1 VSSSS
6 SKPHHV
12 DAHGKPHLDANGKP
26 AHFKFDV
33 HFEPCLTR
41 TYDLATCIDKL
52 RGADKNAVENRLHGF
67 GENVEHSD
75 NYVPPSSERFQ
86 RIAGELDGTVDEAV
100 DVATEG
106 LDKKSGGFWGRFKD
120 AAVLSYKRL
129 TEGARGSKNG
139 HRRLLG
145 GAVGLLPKSKGS

>member
-1 VSSSS
+1 MLMPTVSLILT
-6 SKPHHV
+6 PT
-12 DAHGKPHLDANGKP
+12 D
-26 AHFKFDV
+26 FKFDV

-129 TEGARGSKNG
+129 NEVWQKIDDVSVPR
-139 HRRLLG
+139 
-145 GAVGLLPKSKGS
+145 